1 MGFIDYLLNN
11 NSIACNLEADNWEE
25 AIIKGGSFL
34 VENKIATPEYLTTI
48 VKKCRDNGPYI
59 VIAPGI
65 AMPHARPEEGA
76 LGLGYALVT
85 LKKGI
90 DFGDPDNDPVKLM
103 IYIAAPNVKA
113 HNEEAVCQIA
123 DLCDNEEAIEK
134 IINARTAEEIS
145 SILAEV
151 KNEN

>member
-1 MGFIDYLLNN
+1 MGFIDYLLEN
-11 NSIACNLEADNWEE
+11 NSIICNLEAVSWED
-25 AIIKGGSFL
+25 AIIKGGSSL
-34 VENKIATPEYLTTI
+34 VENKTASPEYLQNI

-85 LKKGI
+85 LKKGVN
-90 DFGDPDNDPVKLM
+90 FGDGDNDPVRLM
-103 IYIAAPNVKA
+103 IYIAAPNAKA

-123 DLCDNEEAIEK
+123 DLCDNEETIEK
-134 IINARTAEEIS
+134 IINAGTVEEIAA
-145 SILAEV
+145 ILAGV